1 MSTAPS
7 DACSAVPSGRVLGLK
22 PWFPWPLSR
31 WQWLTAP
38 VRAERLAALRIGLA
52 LVMLVDV
59 LTTYLPRSGDY
70 LSRDSLG
77 SRELFAH
84 ELNAENNWALLHN
97 RLVDKVDDPTDMRL
111 LMVVWVAF
119 SVLLLVGLFSRV
131 SALAAWAISGSV
143 ALFNS
148 SVDNAGDM
156 IRTLTLFYLIISPC
170 GGVWAVDAWIRR
182 RYRWS
187 FGDAGR
193 ETVGLHRRDMPLREP
208 FYIYPWALCL
218 LFVQMMLIYACNGLY
233 KAGGDTWHDGSSL
246 HYVLG
251 DLTLARFSYAM
262 LPLPYRLTQWM
273 TWSVLWWE
281 LLVAPVML
289 VPWRTLADLVQ
300 RVRWG
305 GLHHLHVLLRWNRA
319 IFLIFGV
326 LFHVGI
332 LLGMEIGGFAPYM
345 LCLYLPLVPWERW
358 RRRAAR
364 ESWKT
369 EPPPVQQRQDKPAS
383 LEVFSAAHP
392 G

>member
-1 MSTAPS
+1 L
-7 DACSAVPSGRVLGLK
+7 C
-22 PWFPWPLSR
+22 R

-38 VRAERLAALRIGLA
+38 VRAERLAALRIGIA
-52 LVMLVDV
+52 LIMLLDV

-84 ELNAENNWALLHN
+84 ELNAENRWAVLHN
-97 RLVDKVDDPTDMRL
+97 RLVDKVDDPGDMRL
-111 LMVVWVAF
+111 LMIVWVASSF
-119 SVLLLVGLFSRV
+119 LLLIGLFSRT
-131 SALAAWAISGSV
+131 SALTAWAISGSV

-148 SVDNAGDM
+148 SVDNAGDT
-156 IRTLTLFYLIISPC
+156 IRTLALFYLMISPC
-170 GGVWAVDAWIRR
+170 GGAWAVDAWIRG

-193 ETVGLHRRDMPLREP
+193 ETVGLHRRDVPLRGP
-208 FYIYPWALCL
+208 FYVYPWPLCL

-233 KAGGDTWHDGSSL
+233 KAGGETWHDGTSL

-262 LPLPYRLTQWM
+262 VPLPYPLTQWM

-281 LLVAPVML
+281 ILFAPMML
-289 VPWRTLADLVQ
+289 VPWQTLADLVQ
-300 RVRWG
+300 CVRWG
-305 GLHHLHVLLRWNRA
+305 GLRHLHVLLRWNRG

-332 LLGMEIGGFAPYM
+332 LLGMEIGGFGPYM
-345 LCLYLPLVPWERW
+345 LCLYLPLIPWERW
-358 RRRAAR
+358 PSRSAPAS
-364 ESWKT
+364 EPT
-369 EPPPVQQRQDKPAS
+369 PPPPPVRQREVEPAD
-383 LEVFSAAHP
+383 LEVLAAAP
-392 G
+392 SPQR